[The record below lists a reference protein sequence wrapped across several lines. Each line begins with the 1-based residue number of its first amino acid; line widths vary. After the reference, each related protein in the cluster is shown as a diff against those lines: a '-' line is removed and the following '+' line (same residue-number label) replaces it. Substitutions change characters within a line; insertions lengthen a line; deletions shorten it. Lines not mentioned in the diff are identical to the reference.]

1 MKNILII
8 NLRRIGDVYSTGH
21 LLNSLSTNKE
31 NSVSLLVYK
40 ESEKA
45 ATNLKNVSSLH
56 VIDRKEIIT
65 LKSNKLFSDGFSIE
79 RLFNQ
84 LQSIKNQ
91 KWDEIIN
98 YSNDLIG
105 AYICSYLKESS
116 DKIIGVHFNENR
128 NVVTNSDWEILFNDV
143 LPSVKYA
150 PMHFVDCYHKMIGVK
165 SNLIGEKIITD
176 PAHNATVFS
185 NMSTI
190 RKGLS
195 TAESA
200 SKIIGLQLKTA
211 DANKDIPEE
220 TLTQLIQ
227 LIRQNDEFIP
237 VVLIAPTEEE
247 RKYAAAINQKFNN
260 ELVVIE
266 ADLRAVASVL
276 MNLDILVTPDTA
288 IKHIA
293 DLTET
298 PVLEISLG
306 YAPFLKQGSYSAGS
320 LILTDFIND
329 RNFKRVKNQSTEGAK
344 TNIKAQDIMSSLM
357 YHFTKTKSIRPRLSN
372 DVTLYS
378 CSFDHLGARYSVVA
392 GTVDAQT
399 EIHRLMSRQLINVVY
414 DECESVDIYNDVIDF
429 GIAAATNWS
438 TTEKTNITNVM
449 KDLLGTL
456 RSLLQ
461 SQENRKSAKD
471 FVNHLGKLITHAE
484 VSSLIQIPVT
494 MFKTKIESI
503 NAKTFEENSKEVE
516 ILLYDLK
523 ADIQKILLCIKKL
536 EDNILIQKKE
546 EFMNRTSEISSN

>member
-45 ATNLKNVSSLH
+45 ATNLKNVSNLH

-65 LKSNKLFSDGFSIE
+65 LKTNKLFSDGFSIE

-98 YSNDLIG
+98 YSNDLVG

-143 LPSVKYA
+143 LPAVKYA

-220 TLTQLIQ
+220 TLTHLIQ

-237 VVLIAPTEEE
+237 VLLIAPTEEE
-247 RKYAAAINQKFNN
+247 RKYAATINQKFND

-306 YAPFLKQGSYSAGS
+306 YAPFLKQGSYAAGS

-329 RNFKRVKNQSTEGAK
+329 RNFKRDKFQSSEGAK

-372 DVTLYS
+372 DVTLYT

-471 FVNHLGKLITHAE
+471 FVNNLGKLIAHAE